1 MKKQDLYNFRY
12 IQKEIARVKKRIEER
27 RAAAEKT
34 VAGGGNGGGCGVS
47 DKVGNNAAEL
57 ADLDKQLKQ
66 YIEKREAEESAIM
79 SFLMGIND
87 ARLRL
92 IVQLYFIDCKS
103 WQAVADEIGGDE
115 TENSCKQYFKR
126 KIEELEASA

>member
-126 KIEELEASA
+126 KIEELEG

>member
-34 VAGGGNGGGCGVS
+34 VAGGGNGCGCGVS

-126 KIEELEASA
+126 KIEELEG